1 MKRKLIA
8 LLLCSA
14 LLLTAL
20 PVGARAAETS
30 FAAKTGA
37 VIPYR
42 LGCDIFRYIPD
53 TAKWMEKGLYS
64 PDPLTRGGY
73 ALLYYLLWP
82 GAMIVNGIGGLFMQ
96 HECGICVPDYDAP
109 VMLQSENLAHSADV
123 GCLLEDN
130 RTCWTPT
137 GEGDCVE
144 IQLEAESN
152 LNLAV
157 IEEIGNQV
165 QYFHLEAFVDGT
177 WQTVYRSEKIQRLRL
192 CGFEPVTTG
201 RVRLVID
208 KIRGGGTPVRI
219 KSVALHNEPKREAK
233 DFQTAIYQRLDGDVP
248 SEVLARGDV
257 YADTFA
263 RFYDVYNTV
272 IIFQAVNWDEDG
284 NMIFMRGE
292 DFFARELAAL
302 KEIIARRSNPHEVK
316 LVVTTLPDG
325 AFGNGQENVNP
336 YMALHWEDVAGQMV
350 DFLVKYDLDG
360 LDIDW
365 EFPRTAED
373 WQCYDNFIA
382 RLDDGMKAIKPG
394 AILTA
399 ALSGGFLGMAP
410 ETLAR
415 FDQIQY
421 MAYDGFDE
429 DGFHS
434 GLHEAQK
441 GLAAFVQKDV
451 PAGKINVGIGAYGR
465 TVDRAPNWPSWRT
478 QEGAN
483 FWDCKY
489 YSTHYGMDA
498 TYCSPAVAGDKAA
511 YALWAGAGGV
521 MVFVLGTDRL
531 MDDPFS
537 VAGGVE
543 RALQRYAAGW

>member
-1 MKRKLIA
+1 MRRKLTA
-8 LLLCSA
+8 LLLCAA
-14 LLLTAL
+14 LLLAAL
-20 PVGARAAETS
+20 PLGAHAAQPSPAARAGS
-30 FAAKTGA
+30 
-37 VIPYR
+37 ILPYR
-42 LGCDIFRYIPD
+42 LGCDIFRYIPA
-53 TAKWMEKGLYS
+53 TAKWMEKGLYN

-73 ALLYYLLWP
+73 ALLYYLLLP
-82 GAMIVNGIGGLFMQ
+82 GAMAVNGIGGLFMQ

-109 VMLQSENLAHSADV
+109 IQLRSEIL
-123 GCLLEDN
+123 GCLPQGG
-130 RTCWTPT
+130 RKCWTPT
-137 GEGDCVE
+137 DEGDSIE
-144 IQLEAESN
+144 IRLERENAI
-152 LNLAV
+152 NLAV
-157 IEEIGNQV
+157 IEEIGSQV
-165 QYFHLEAFVDGT
+165 LYFRLQAWVGGA
-177 WQTVYRSEKIQRLRL
+177 WQDIYRSEKIQRLRL
-192 CGFEPVTTG
+192 CTFEPVTTD
-201 RVRLVID
+201 RVRLVIE
-208 KIRGGGTPVRI
+208 KIRGGSSPVRI
-219 KSVALHNEPKREAK
+219 KSISLYNEPKREAEI
-233 DFQTAIYQRLDGDVP
+233 FQTAIYQRLDGDVP
-248 SEVLARGDV
+248 SGVLARGDA

-272 IIFQAVNWDEDG
+272 IIFQAVNWDEG
-284 NMIFMRGE
+284 GSMIYMHGE

-302 KEIIARRSNPHEVK
+302 KELVARRTNPHEVK

-336 YMALHWEDVAGQMV
+336 YMALHWADVADQMV
-350 DFLVKYDLDG
+350 EFLVKYDLDG

-365 EFPRTAED
+365 EFPQTAED
-373 WQCYDNFIA
+373 WRCYDNFIA
-382 RLDDGMKAIKPG
+382 RLDEGMQAAKPG
-394 AILTA
+394 SILTA

-415 FDQIQY
+415 FGQIQY

-434 GLHEAQK
+434 SLHEAQR
-441 GLAAFVQKDV
+441 GLAAFVQKGV
-451 PAGKINVGIGAYGR
+451 PASKINVGIGAYGR

-489 YSTHYGMDA
+489 YNAHYGMNA
-498 TYCSPAVAGDKAA
+498 TYCSPAVAGDKTA

-543 RALQRYAAGW
+543 QALRRYIEGW